1 MTDPYVL
8 IVEDD
13 QTITGVLADYLK
25 SAGYGV
31 SVLYSGINAVEK
43 IQKER
48 PLIVILDLMLPGK
61 DGLTICR
68 EVRAFSDV
76 PIIMVTAQIDDVDR
90 LLGLELGADDYVC
103 KPFLPKEVVARVRAI
118 LRRVGER
125 RLDLPASQIAYRE
138 LALDLERFTCA
149 VGDQPVE
156 LTRVEFRMLAA
167 LLEHPGRVYSRQ
179 QLMDVSYETHRVVSD
194 RTIDTHVKNLR
205 KKLHQT
211 QQDTDFIHSIYGI
224 GYKLE

>member
-1 MTDPYVL
+1 MAAPYVL

-13 QTITGVLADYLK
+13 PTIADVLSDYLQ
-25 SAGYGV
+25 SAGHATKI
-31 SVLYSGINAVEK
+31 LHSGEGAVEQVRQHLPS
-43 IQKER
+43 I
-48 PLIVILDLMLPGK
+48 IILDLMLPRK

-68 EVRAFSDV
+68 EVRSFSDV

-125 RLDLPASQIAYRE
+125 RVEEPTNQITYRE
-138 LALDLERFTCA
+138 LKLDLERLTCDF
-149 VGDQPVE
+149 GGHSIE
-156 LTRVEFRMLAA
+156 LTRVEFRMLAT

-179 QLMDVSYETHRVVSD
+179 QLMDLSYEAHRVVSD

-205 KKLHQT
+205 KKL
-211 QQDTDFIHSIYGI
+211 QQSEEGEPYIHSIYGV

>member
-1 MTDPYVL
+1 MTEPYVL

-13 QTITGVLADYLK
+13 LTIAAVLADYLEM
-25 SAGYGV
+25 AGYRA
-31 SVLYSGINAVEK
+31 SVLHEGTDAVAK
-43 IQKER
+43 IQNEP

-76 PIIMVTAQIDDVDR
+76 PIIMVTARIDDVDR

-118 LRRVGER
+118 LRRVGEPR
-125 RLDLPASQIAYRE
+125 QVMPASQIAYRK
-138 LALDLERFTCA
+138 LSLDLERFTC
-149 VGDQPVE
+149 VLDGQSVE
-156 LTRVEFRMLAA
+156 LTRVEFRMLTA

-179 QLMDVSYETHRVVSD
+179 QLMDISYETHRVVSD

-205 KKLHQT
+205 KKLHID
-211 QQDTDFIHSIYGI
+211 QQGEDYIHSIYGI